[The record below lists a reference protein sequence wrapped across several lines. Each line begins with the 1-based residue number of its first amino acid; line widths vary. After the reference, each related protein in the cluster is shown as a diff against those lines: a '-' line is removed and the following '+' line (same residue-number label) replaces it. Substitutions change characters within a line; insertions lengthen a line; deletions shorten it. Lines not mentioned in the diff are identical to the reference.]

1 MSDSTTQRG
10 SGRLVKDDV
19 NVMFW
24 YIQDKD
30 GKTVSGKHVKAMR
43 AHARHIWSH
52 LLSISK
58 LPDKWSNATSV
69 VRNYYA
75 GEMRQIFPGW
85 RTTYITNKAPIKLEF
100 DIDDDLNNNVT
111 KADTN
116 EHGLVVGN
124 KRSATAPPAPEPAP
138 KKSKSVA
145 KPRALNPKPVTTRG
159 PKRPTSLAS
168 TAGPLSAA
176 PTLHTEDPPLP
187 LPASSTSL
195 SASAPSDILSVSS
208 STSAASASSSAVPPI
223 PSTSASASSVSSP
236 GPAAISTTS
245 GSVSAPTALSP
256 VVPDVS
262 STSSAASSASSALP
276 AISSEVSSIPTPPPI
291 PPPVAAPP
299 SSDHTALNL
308 LARAALRT
316 DVPIEKPISQ
326 VPLQPGSEPVKSTP
340 TIPVA
345 GPSMV
350 DNPLAHLGQPSGPT
364 TRAEFVVGGT
374 INTQKPAKSATDFMR
389 VTKTNSAKNLCLK
402 KYIEDNGEVTK
413 EVFNAYFDSLG
424 KAQLKV
430 FQDASKQANKAKKD
444 QTAAAAW
451 HHEHKICRS
460 NKSAQIMI
468 SNEDETR
475 CHGHRTKVFLIRL
488 VQFSEHQAPVVSS
501 YKSII
506 KSIAS
511 GRVAADSWVAGRRE
525 RRRRWVVGGGRWA
538 RGR

>member
-52 LLSISK
+52 LLSINK

-69 VRNYYA
+69 VQNYYA
-75 GEMRQIFPGW
+75 GEMRRPFPELQLCDLDYKSHRITTEIFPGW
-85 RTTYITNKAPIKLEF
+85 RTTYITNKAPIKLES
-100 DIDDDLNNNVT
+100 DIDDDLDDNVT
-111 KADTN
+111 KADNN

-138 KKSKSVA
+138 KKSKSAA
-145 KPRALNPKPVTTRG
+145 KPRSLNPKPVTTRG

-168 TAGPLSAA
+168 TAGPSSAA
-176 PTLHTEDPPLP
+176 PALHTEDPPLP
-187 LPASSTSL
+187 LSASSTSS

-208 STSAASASSSAVPPI
+208 STSAASASSSAVPAI
-223 PSTSASASSVSSP
+223 LSTSASASSVSSP

-245 GSVSAPTALSP
+245 GSVSALTALICVFGS
-256 VVPDVS
+256 
-262 STSSAASSASSALP
+262 P

-299 SSDHTALNL
+299 SPDHTALDL

-316 DVPIEKPISQ
+316 DVPIEKPVSQ
-326 VPLQPGSEPVKSTP
+326 GPSSAVTPGSEPVKSTP

-350 DNPLAHLGQPSGPT
+350 DNPLAHLGRPSGPT
-364 TRAEFVVGGT
+364 TRAEHSHA
-374 INTQKPAKSATDFMR
+374 TQLIIYWTEPAKSATEFMR

-444 QTAAAAW
+444 QT
-451 HHEHKICRS
+451 
-460 NKSAQIMI
+460 
-468 SNEDETR
+468 
-475 CHGHRTKVFLIRL
+475 
-488 VQFSEHQAPVVSS
+488 
-501 YKSII
+501 
-506 KSIAS
+506 
-511 GRVAADSWVAGRRE
+511 VAAPAP
-525 RRRRWVVGGGRWA
+525 
-538 RGR
+538 

>member
-30 GKTVSGKHVKAMR
+30 GKTVSGKRVKAMR

-69 VRNYYA
+69 
-75 GEMRQIFPGW
+75 IFPGW
-85 RTTYITNKAPIKLEF
+85 RTTYITNKAPIKLES
-100 DIDDDLNNNVT
+100 DIDDDLDDNVT
-111 KADTN
+111 KADNN

-124 KRSATAPPAPEPAP
+124 KSTRTSSEEEQISGQAESAEPEASHNPRSEAPNFLGFYSWSLVGCTSTPH
-138 KKSKSVA
+138 
-145 KPRALNPKPVTTRG
+145 RG
-159 PKRPTSLAS
+159 SSAAIVP
-168 TAGPLSAA
+168 PLS
-176 PTLHTEDPPLP
+176 
-187 LPASSTSL
+187 
-195 SASAPSDILSVSS
+195 
-208 STSAASASSSAVPPI
+208 
-223 PSTSASASSVSSP
+223 
-236 GPAAISTTS
+236 STTS
-245 GSVSAPTALSP
+245 GSVSALTASSP

-262 STSSAASSASSALP
+262 STSSAASSASSVPP

-299 SSDHTALNL
+299 SPDHTALDL
-308 LARAALRT
+308 LAGAALRT

-326 VPLQPGSEPVKSTP
+326 GEAVKCLLHPGRSLLKVRQA
-340 TIPVA
+340 IPVA

-444 QTAAAAW
+444 QTAAAP
-451 HHEHKICRS
+451 RTMS
-460 NKSAQIMI
+460 
-468 SNEDETR
+468 TR
-475 CHGHRTKVFLIRL
+475 FVALI
-488 VQFSEHQAPVVSS
+488 
-501 YKSII
+501 
-506 KSIAS
+506 
-511 GRVAADSWVAGRRE
+511 GRPR
-525 RRRRWVVGGGRWA
+525 
-538 RGR
+538 

>member
-10 SGRLVKDDV
+10 SGHLVKDDV

-30 GKTVSGKHVKAMR
+30 GKTVSGKRVKAMR
-43 AHARHIWSH
+43 AHGPMH
-52 LLSISK
+52 
-58 LPDKWSNATSV
+58 ATSGRICLV
-69 VRNYYA
+69 SANSPTSGNYYA
-75 GEMRQIFPGW
+75 GEMRRQFPELQLCDLDYKSHRIATEIFPGW
-85 RTTYITNKAPIKLEF
+85 RTTYITNKAPFKLES
-100 DIDDDLNNNVT
+100 DIDDDLDDNVT
-111 KADTN
+111 KADNN

-138 KKSKSVA
+138 KKSKSAA

-159 PKRPTSLAS
+159 LKRPTSLAS
-168 TAGPLSAA
+168 TAGPSSAA
-176 PTLHTEDPPLP
+176 PALHTEDPPLP
-187 LPASSTSL
+187 LSASSTSS

-208 STSAASASSSAVPPI
+208 STSAASASSSAVPAI
-223 PSTSASASSVSSP
+223 LSTSASASSVSSP

-245 GSVSAPTALSP
+245 GSVSALTASSP

-262 STSSAASSASSALP
+262 STSSAASSASSVPP

-299 SSDHTALNL
+299 SPDHTALDL
-308 LARAALRT
+308 LAGAALRT

-326 VPLQPGSEPVKSTP
+326 GPSSAVTPGSERVKSTP
-340 TIPVA
+340 AIPVA

-424 KAQLKV
+424 KAQLKTPV
-430 FQDASKQANKAKKD
+430 NKPIKRKKIRRRPPP
-444 QTAAAAW
+444 
-451 HHEHKICRS
+451 HHEHKICR
-460 NKSAQIMI
+460 
-468 SNEDETR
+468 
-475 CHGHRTKVFLIRL
+475 
-488 VQFSEHQAPVVSS
+488 
-501 YKSII
+501 
-506 KSIAS
+506 
-511 GRVAADSWVAGRRE
+511 
-525 RRRRWVVGGGRWA
+525 
-538 RGR
+538 